1 MPSCRIARI
10 SIFFALSSSP
20 PSYTGI
26 RILLFHLVSLILYL
40 QATAMAE
47 YERKEKSFMENYSL
61 TERID
66 HLTIS
71 YVTSHYDVK
80 SMSVEE
86 FLNKFK
92 DVSTEIFELFSPD
105 Q

>member
-1 MPSCRIARI
+1 
-10 SIFFALSSSP
+10 
-20 PSYTGI
+20 
-26 RILLFHLVSLILYL
+26 
-40 QATAMAE
+40 
-47 YERKEKSFMENYSL
+47 MENYSL